1 MNKIKNTLIA
11 SALIGALVFAF
22 SEWSTARVDKNTRLR
37 AKLRKADIVD
47 LVKVGFNNWN
57 YVMRNQGSYF
67 YDAPNGNPGGEFPR
81 GSGNTIVFAAGLYVG
96 TLKGGVPVVSETEF
110 ATEFQPGRIENS
122 DVSFDELTAEDPAR
136 GDLQVYLIDRS
147 ASGSD
152 YSNWPADAP
161 TSALGQ
167 PGLIADAQT
176 WAVFNDL
183 DLTLSQEGTSIS
195 PDPGLGLEIV
205 LESFAFNAGPL
216 SDVVYCKF
224 TIKNKTNVDY
234 ADSYLGMW
242 MDADVDANNAGN
254 DIVGIDTVR
263 GLGFVYN
270 ADNSDFPGAVGF
282 DFLQGPVVDT
292 TTVDAKLVDKFR
304 NNRVTLVY
312 NPTENR
318 YIPTTLPPNQIWLG
332 ATSFNTYANGTDP
345 QNNEQRYNLLAGRF
359 ADGNPKAGSGV
370 NDYYAFRGDPVTGLP
385 AADVATSADQADQRI
400 LHGVGPFTIAAG
412 SSQEVWVGIVGA
424 QGTDRLN
431 AIVNMRST
439 DDLAQTT
446 FEAGLVAPAPPDVP
460 RITVTP
466 LNGQVVVAWE
476 NNSEYSNDIAGAI
489 LGIDEASGN
498 YDIADD
504 NAPSG
509 GFDSYLANDFQGY
522 RIYKSRTGLPGSFT
536 MLADYDKVDGFG
548 VVRNIILNP
557 AGRLELHEI
566 EVGANTGLRYSL
578 IDNDV
583 INGQTYFYSVTA
595 YDAQP
600 YISNATVQLTDPI
613 FGTLNQPAGLPIS
626 LETAPTSNVVSV
638 VPMSAILN
646 SNRNATADTNAVHS
660 AGSSDGSLS
669 LQVVNPDAITGHS
682 YRVEFDTIPD
692 RVNGFD
698 LKGIDPGTLVYRAFD
713 VTDGVYKRFSTRADD
728 PTTYIDVNNNNVYDV
743 GVDQVYDDALFAT
756 SQAAALDP
764 TTRAFHIVDGIELQ
778 MFGPAPDFK
787 RMFITANAAGPY
799 TANSGW
805 GDDNI
810 TPAPTLQFG
819 ADADW
824 YRDVLLTTNAHPLDA
839 PNQVAGGF
847 LFLVAGGNT
856 IASYFDGTF
865 GGDNSGVD
873 RWTRNGSLFARNV
886 PNDYEIRF
894 TATGGQALF
903 PSEFGSTIPGVYN
916 VPFELWFTG
925 SNTPNDPSDDVR
937 MIPVILDEA
946 DDNVWGFQLDHA
958 ASGGNNDPYSDWIY
972 FYMPTDVTPGESG
985 YNAYIAT
992 NPTTRG
998 PIATR
1003 EHIARVIIMNWNQNQ
1018 GDGSVGQLPETGT
1031 VFRIETTK
1039 INTVQD
1045 EFTFNTTANTVN
1057 SKAQQKSSLKDIRV
1071 VPNPYYGASLYQ
1083 TQGLFGKI
1091 LKFRNLPGSCT
1102 IRIFN
1107 VAGDLITTLVHN
1119 ASSTNGRVNTNP
1131 LDLNATAVPKETSE
1145 EWWNLT
1151 NADGKFVASGMYIAL
1166 IDVPG
1171 VGKKTVKFAVIQEAN
1186 ITNGPEIR

>member
-47 LVKVGFNNWN
+47 LVNVGFNNWN

-96 TLKGGVPVVSETEF
+96 TLKDGVPVVSETEF

-161 TSALGQ
+161 KNSFGLPA
-167 PGLIADAQT
+167 LIADAQT

-183 DLTLSQEGTSIS
+183 DVTLSQEGTSIS
-195 PDPGLGLEIV
+195 PDPGLGLEVV
-205 LESFAFNAGPL
+205 LESFAFSAGPL

-254 DIVGIDTVR
+254 DIVGVDTVR

-270 ADNSDFPGAVGF
+270 ADNTDFPGAVGF

-292 TTVDAKLVDKFR
+292 TTVSPQLVNKFR

-312 NPTENR
+312 NAAENR
-318 YIPTTLPPNQIWLG
+318 YIPTTLPGNQIWLG

-345 QNNEQRYNLLAGRF
+345 QNNEQRYNLLAGLF
-359 ADGNPKAGSGV
+359 ADGNPKAGTGV

-400 LHGVGPFTIAAG
+400 LHGVGPFTIVAG

-460 RITVTP
+460 KITV
-466 LNGQVVVAWE
+466 VALDGRVSISWQ
-476 NNSEYSNDIAGAI
+476 NNSEFSNDIAGSI
-489 LGIDEASGN
+489 LGIDEASGD
-498 YDIADD
+498 YDVSDD
-504 NAPSG
+504 NAPAG

-522 RIYKSRTGLPGSFT
+522 RVYKSRTGLPGSFT

-548 VVRNIILNP
+548 VVRNIVLNT
-557 AGRLELHEI
+557 AGRIEIEEI
-566 EVGANTGLRYSL
+566 EVGTNTGLRYNL
-578 IDNDV
+578 IDTDV
-583 INGQTYFYSVTA
+583 INSQTYFYSVTA

-600 YISNATVQLTDPI
+600 YISNANVQLTDPI
-613 FGTLNQPAGLPIS
+613 IGTINQPSGLPIS

-638 VPMSAILN
+638 IPMPAMLGQ
-646 SNRNATADTNAVHS
+646 DYNAVVSDVTHT
-660 AGSSDGSLS
+660 GPSDGS
-669 LQVVNPDAITGHS
+669 VVVEIADPTKVRSVGYSVSFFEIPIDCTGAPLVGITPGTLGWRISSGTTILAIDS
-682 YRVEFDTIPD
+682 RVD
-692 RVNGFD
+692 
-698 LKGIDPGTLVYRAFD
+698 DPGTFYD
-713 VTDGVYKRFSTRADD
+713 VNGNGQYNAGTDVVLDDRMFGIEQASAAD
-728 PTTYIDVNNNNVYDV
+728 PTTQA
-743 GVDQVYDDALFAT
+743 GVV
-756 SQAAALDP
+756 
-764 TTRAFHIVDGIELQ
+764 VDGMRIVV
-778 MFGPAPDFK
+778 FGPALGL
-787 RMFITANAAGPY
+787 RNIEITANNAGPLSPTQPGAY
-799 TANSGW
+799 TFAGFPTPDTDPTALGPDGDEQALSAALWGLHTAEAAATVPNGDYNDFITRSIGW
-805 GDDNI
+805 NNI
-810 TPAPTLQFG
+810 DG
-819 ADADW
+819 
-824 YRDVLLTTNAHPLDA
+824 LL
-839 PNQVAGGF
+839 GGF
-847 LFLVAGGNT
+847 AD
-856 IASYFDGTF
+856 I
-865 GGDNSGVD
+865 
-873 RWTRNGSLFARNV
+873 V
-886 PNDYEIRF
+886 PDDIEFRF
-894 TATGGQALF
+894 TAAGSVAGLLNTTG
-903 PSEFGSTIPGVYN
+903 TMN
-916 VPFELWFTG
+916 VPFEVWNVTRGFRLIPTVLDDNGNGIYDFRSALG
-925 SNTPNDPSDDVR
+925 VDLDHEVSGGLNDPMTERIYVYA
-937 MIPVILDEA
+937 PVDQSA
-946 DDNVWGFQLDHA
+946 
-958 ASGGNNDPYSDWIY
+958 
-972 FYMPTDVTPGESG
+972 GEGG
-985 YNAYIAT
+985 YNAWVASGTGGSRSAAFFTVVSNSVIGRLGWVGRNAGNVTT
-992 NPTTRG
+992 NG
-998 PIATR
+998 PYVGG
-1003 EHIARVIIMNWNQNQ
+1003 EHPEE
-1018 GDGSVGQLPETGT
+1018 GSIYKITSTKPNGVVDQFAWTGT
-1031 VFRIETTK
+1031 ARATTLPK
-1039 INTVQD
+1039 S
-1045 EFTFNTTANTVN
+1045 TA
-1057 SKAQQKSSLKDIRV
+1057 KASLKDIRA
-1071 VPNPYYGASLYQ
+1071 VPNPYYAQSTYQ
-1083 TQGLFGKI
+1083 TQGLFNKV
-1091 LKFRNLPGSCT
+1091 LKFTHLPGSCT

-1107 VAGDLITTLVHN
+1107 VAGDLITTLAHN
-1119 ASSTNGRVNTNP
+1119 ASSTNGRRNTNP
-1131 LDLNATAVPKETSE
+1131 LDINATASPGETSE